1 MAIFRDLKLRKPE
14 LLRDR
19 AFVAGMWVEAPS
31 ANRITVTDPFDGSAI
46 ADLPSL
52 GLDAVRLAIDIAHES
67 QKAWAARPARERA
80 VILKR
85 WYELILENS
94 DDLAIILTREQGK
107 PLSEAKG
114 EILANAN
121 YIEWFAEEAKRTDG
135 DIIAAPVSS
144 QRLMVLKQPVGTCAA
159 ITPWNFPNGMITR
172 KAGAAFAAGCSM
184 VLKPASQT
192 PLSALALAF
201 LGQQAGIPDGLFSV
215 VTGAAKAI
223 GEEFATNPKIAKIS
237 FTGSTQVGR
246 WLMERGAGQIKRLSL
261 ELGGNAP
268 FIVFDDADVG
278 VAVEGAIASKF
289 RNAGQTCVCANRFY
303 VQEGILARFSSALSK
318 RVAQLKLGNGSD
330 PETSQG
336 PLIDERAVAKIEEH
350 IEDAISKGAIVIAG
364 GRRSELGGNF
374 FEPTVMTGVTQ
385 EMKVAKEETFAP
397 LAPLIAFHTESDVIA
412 MANDTEYGLASYF
425 YTRDYARIWRMA
437 EALEAGM
444 VGVNTGLIGSEAA
457 PFGGVKQ
464 SGLGREGSKYGIT
477 EYLEIKYVCVAGI
490 GAAA

>member
-1 MAIFRDLKLRKPE
+1 MTIFRNLKLRKPE

-19 AFVAGMWVEAPS
+19 AFVAGKWVGAPS
-31 ANRITVTDPFDGSAI
+31 AYRITVTDPFDGSAI

-52 GLDAVRLAIDIAHES
+52 GLDAVRLAIDIAHAS

-80 VILKR
+80 VVLKR
-85 WYELILENS
+85 WYELILDNS
-94 DDLAIILTREQGK
+94 DDLASILTREQGK

-121 YIEWFAEEAKRTDG
+121 YIEWSAEEAKRTDG
-135 DIIAAPVSS
+135 DLIAAPDSS

-172 KAGAAFAAGCSM
+172 KAGAALAAGCSM

-215 VTGAAKAI
+215 VTGPAKAI
-223 GEEFATNPKIAKIS
+223 GEEFSTNPKIAKIS

-268 FIVFDDADVG
+268 FIVFDDADVD

-303 VQEGILARFSSALSK
+303 VQEGILAEFSSALSK

-336 PLIDERAVAKIEEH
+336 PLIDPKAVAKIEEH
-350 IEDAISKGAIVIAG
+350 IEDAISKGATVIAG
-364 GRRSELGGNF
+364 GRRSERGGNF

-397 LAPLIAFHTESDVIA
+397 LAPLIAFRTESDVIA

-425 YTRDYARIWRMA
+425 YTRDYARIWRVA

-464 SGLGREGSKYGIT
+464 SGLGREGSKYGIN

-490 GAAA
+490 GSAA

>member
-1 MAIFRDLKLRKPE
+1 MAIFRDLKLRKAE

-52 GLDAVRLAIDIAHES
+52 GLDAVRLAIDIAHET

-80 VILKR
+80 VVLKR

-268 FIVFDDADVG
+268 FIVFDDADVDA
-278 VAVEGAIASKF
+278 AVEGAIASKF

-318 RVAQLKLGNGSD
+318 RVGQLKLGNGSD

-336 PLIDERAVAKIEEH
+336 PLIDEKAVAKIEEH
-350 IEDAISKGAIVIAG
+350 IEDAISKGATVIAG

-397 LAPLIAFHTESDVIA
+397 LAPLIAFRTEGDVIA

-437 EALEAGM
+437 EALQAGM

-490 GAAA
+490 GSVA

>member
-1 MAIFRDLKLRKPE
+1 MAIFRDLDLRKPE

-19 AFVAGMWVEAPS
+19 AFIAGSWVETPS
-31 ANRITVTDPFDGSAI
+31 ANRITVSDPFDGSAI

-52 GLDAVRLAIDIAHES
+52 GLDAVRLAIDIADETRRV
-67 QKAWAARPARERA
+67 WAARPARERA
-80 VILKR
+80 VVLKR
-85 WYELILENS
+85 WYDLIVDNS
-94 DDLAIILTREQGK
+94 DDLAVILTREQGK

-121 YIEWFAEEAKRTDG
+121 YIEWFAEEVKRADG

-201 LGQQAGIPDGLFSV
+201 LAQQAGIPDGLFSV
-215 VTGAAKAI
+215 VTGPAKAI
-223 GEEFATNPKIAKIS
+223 GEEFCSNPKIAKIS
-237 FTGSTQVGR
+237 FTGSTEVGR
-246 WLMERGAGQIKRLSL
+246 WLMERGAAQIKRLSL

-268 FIVFDDADVG
+268 FIVFDDADVD

-289 RNAGQTCVCANRFY
+289 RNAGQTCVCANRLY
-303 VQEGILARFSSALSK
+303 VQEGILPEFSSALSK

-330 PETSQG
+330 LETSQG
-336 PLIDERAVAKIEEH
+336 PLIDQKAVAKIEEH
-350 IEDAISKGAIVIAG
+350 IDDAVSKGAIIIVG

-374 FEPTVMTGVTQ
+374 FEPTVMMGVTQ

-397 LAPLIAFHTESDVIA
+397 LAPLITFRTESDVIA

-425 YTRDYARIWRMA
+425 FTRDYARIWRVA

-464 SGLGREGSKYGIT
+464 SGLGREGSKYGIN

-490 GAAA
+490 GSAA

>member
-14 LLRDR
+14 LLRDQ

-31 ANRITVTDPFDGSAI
+31 ANRITLTDPFDGMEI

-52 GLDAVRLAIDIAHES
+52 GLDAVRLAIDIAHEL

-215 VTGAAKAI
+215 VTGAAKTI

-246 WLMERGAGQIKRLSL
+246 WLMERAAGQIKRLSL

-268 FIVFDDADVG
+268 FIVFDDADVD

-303 VQEGILARFSSALSK
+303 VQEDIFARFSSALSK

-336 PLIDERAVAKIEEH
+336 PLIDEKAVAKIEEH
-350 IEDAISKGAIVIAG
+350 IDDAVSKGATVIAG

-397 LAPLIAFHTESDVIA
+397 LAPLIAFRTECDVIA

-464 SGLGREGSKYGIT
+464 SGLGREGSKYGIS
-477 EYLEIKYVCVAGI
+477 EYLEIKYVCVAGL
-490 GAAA
+490 GSVA

>member
-1 MAIFRDLKLRKPE
+1 MAIFRDLDLRNPE
-14 LLRDR
+14 LMRDR
-19 AFVAGMWVEAPS
+19 AFVAGNWVEATS
-31 ANRITVTDPFDGSAI
+31 ADRITVTDPFDGSAI
-46 ADLPSL
+46 ADLPIL
-52 GLDAVRLAIDIAHES
+52 GMDAVRHAIDIAEET
-67 QKAWAARPARERA
+67 QKGWAARPARERA
-80 VILKR
+80 VVLKR
-85 WYELILENS
+85 WYDLIVANS
-94 DDLAIILTREQGK
+94 DDLALILTREQGK
-107 PLSEAKG
+107 PLSEAMG
-114 EILANAN
+114 EILANAH
-121 YIEWFAEEAKRTDG
+121 YIEWFAEEAKRIDG
-135 DIIAAPVSS
+135 DIIAAPVSD

-172 KAGAAFAAGCSM
+172 KAGPAFAAGCSM

-201 LGQQAGIPDGLFSV
+201 LAQLAGIPDGLFSV
-215 VTGAAKAI
+215 VTGPAKAI
-223 GEEFATNPKIAKIS
+223 GEEFCTNPKIAKIS
-237 FTGSTQVGR
+237 FTGSTEVGR
-246 WLMERGAGQIKRLSL
+246 WLMERGAAQIKRLSL

-268 FIVFDDADVG
+268 FIVFDDADVD

-289 RNAGQTCVCANRFY
+289 RNAGQTCVCANRLY
-303 VQEGILARFSSALSK
+303 VQEGILPEFSRALSK

-330 PETSQG
+330 PETTQG
-336 PLIDERAVAKIEEH
+336 PLIDQKAVAKIEDH
-350 IEDAISKGAIVIAG
+350 IEDAVSRGATVIAG

-397 LAPLIAFHTESDVIA
+397 LAPLIAFRTEDEIIA
-412 MANDTEYGLASYF
+412 MANNTEYGLASYF
-425 YTRDYARIWRMA
+425 FTRNYARIWRVA

-464 SGLGREGSKYGIT
+464 SGLGREGSKYGIN

-490 GAAA
+490 GSAA